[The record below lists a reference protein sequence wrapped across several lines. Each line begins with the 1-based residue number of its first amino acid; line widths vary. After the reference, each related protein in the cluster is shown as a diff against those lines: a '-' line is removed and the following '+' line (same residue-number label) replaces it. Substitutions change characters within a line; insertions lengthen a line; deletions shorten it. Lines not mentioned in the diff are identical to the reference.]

1 MTRGAGPGAWPI
13 RVWHGRTGGHWP
25 IRLAGLLAA
34 LLPVFAPAAAAPPSP
49 DRLERVVIL
58 TRHGVRG
65 PMSSAEELGRYT
77 TLAWPRFSAP
87 PGILTARGA
96 TLMTMMGGWYRARY
110 QAAGLLGPND
120 CSVYLWANHTQR
132 TEATG
137 KALADG
143 LAPGC
148 GLALNQSPHAPD
160 PLFDAPLTPLAPP
173 NPARLLAAISARV
186 GGNLA
191 AWDARQRPDLE
202 RLDALLLQCARM
214 PCQTNERARAARRLE
229 ETPIALR
236 LDDKGTLQLSSPTLA
251 VGGVAESLIMAYAD
265 GRDFA
270 GWRGIDASTIGAALP
285 IYGAALDLTT
295 RTPEVGRQSSTYL
308 AMRLLATLQRGA
320 REPVLADPVGNNEK
334 IVLLA
339 GHDGTITMLAGLLGL
354 NWHLPGFA
362 AGEASPGGAL
372 IFELWRRGATKEPF
386 VRVLYAAQTLD
397 QMRNMVPL
405 SVDRPPET
413 AAVPVPPCADA
424 RSGCP
429 LRSFAAHVLARVAP
443 APPPR

>member
-1 MTRGAGPGAWPI
+1 MTRGVGPGARPI
-13 RVWHGRTGGHWP
+13 RAWHRRTGGRWP
-25 IRLAGLLAA
+25 LRLAALLAA
-34 LLPVFAPAAAAPPSP
+34 LLPVFGVTAAPPSP

-65 PMSSAEELGRYT
+65 PMSSPEELGRYT
-77 TLAWPRFSAP
+77 KLAWPSFSAP

-96 TLMTMMGGWYRARY
+96 RLMTMMGGWYRARY
-110 QAAGLLGPND
+110 QAAGLLGPSD
-120 CSVYLWANHTQR
+120 CSIYLWANHTQR
-132 TEATG
+132 TEATA

-148 GLALNQSPHAPD
+148 NLALNQSPQAPD

-173 NPARLLAAISARV
+173 DPARLLAAISARV
-186 GGNLA
+186 RGNLA

-202 RLDALLLQCARM
+202 RLEALLLQCARV
-214 PCQTNERARAARRLE
+214 PCRAEERARVARRLD

-236 LDDKGTLQLSSPTLA
+236 LDDKGALQLSAPALA
-251 VGGVAESLIMAYAD
+251 VGGVAESLVMAYAD

-285 IYGAALDLTT
+285 IYGTALDLTT
-295 RTPEVGRQSSTYL
+295 RTPEVGRQSSAYL
-308 AMRLLATLQRGA
+308 AMRLLATLQRGR
-320 REPVLADPVGNNEK
+320 REPVLADPVGQDEK

-354 NWHLPGFA
+354 NWHLPGYA

-372 IFELWRRGATKEPF
+372 IFELWRHGAQGEPF
-386 VRVLYAAQTLD
+386 VRILYAAQTLD

-405 SVDRPPET
+405 SADRPPEI
-413 AAVPVPPCADA
+413 AAVAVPGCSDA

-429 LRSFAAHVLARVAP
+429 LRAFTAHVLARVAP
-443 APPPR
+443 LPASR